1 MWLFQS
7 VSIRKIETLVIFSG
21 VLIAPVRQGC
31 FTAAAYMQQH
41 VVHHWL
47 MLQDKFSVFM
57 CYFAFIVSVA
67 RLFTEIALY
76 GALHYVHINV
86 LVQQR

>member
-1 MWLFQS
+1 
-7 VSIRKIETLVIFSG
+7 
-21 VLIAPVRQGC
+21 
-31 FTAAAYMQQH
+31 
-41 VVHHWL
+41 

-86 LVQQR
+86 LVQQRWELIQHIINSDSWLPHFHSHMMIYSFVDD